1 MSSNATARPRP
12 GRGLRLMLRV
22 PVLLYRLGFAG
33 QLGERDIMLLTTT
46 GRRSGRQRVSGLN
59 YAVDGATV
67 YVAAGWGPRTG
78 WYQNLLAKPEVAVQI
93 GRRRLAARGRPVTD
107 ASEAAR
113 ACALLEVASPRGGP
127 PKALRPLLSRLGF
140 DFDSE
145 RAQAFREPA
154 KLTMVALALGAPP
167 APTD

>member
-1 MSSNATARPRP
+1 M
-12 GRGLRLMLRV
+12 
-22 PVLLYRLGFAG
+22 
-33 QLGERDIMLLTTT
+33 
-46 GRRSGRQRVSGLN
+46 
-59 YAVDGATV
+59 
-67 YVAAGWGPRTG
+67 
-78 WYQNLLAKPEVAVQI
+78 
-93 GRRRLAARGRPVTD
+93 TD

-145 RAQAFREPA
+145 RAQAFAEPA
-154 KLTMVALALGAPP
+154 KLTIAALALGAPP